1 MTASTRSQSR
11 QPRSPKRTSPRR
23 QRRPGRPPRSARQRN
38 LQVSRPT
45 APPPP
50 PLCGRP
56 KALAQARA
64 FCFVLET
71 GDRLRFLFCRVGEEK
86 NVVCPRFTDVFLPP
100 AAESDDPQFHLLDTW
115 RHFLRRTPHSE
126 FDVTAYACLAHTG
139 QAERLQA
146 AVALFHFDHQRPDGG
161 FRKAIDDDG
170 SL

>member
-38 LQVSRPT
+38 SQVSRPT

-64 FCFVLET
+64 FCLCLKPETDYVLFFVVSAKGKTSSVPGLLTFFFPPPPEA
-71 GDRLRFLFCRVGEEK
+71 DNPHLH
-86 NVVCPRFTDVFLPP
+86 LP
-100 AAESDDPQFHLLDTW
+100 
-115 RHFLRRTPHSE
+115 
-126 FDVTAYACLAHTG
+126 HTSSP
-139 QAERLQA
+139 
-146 AVALFHFDHQRPDGG
+146 F
-161 FRKAIDDDG
+161 
-170 SL
+170 